1 MIGHHYRSDSSSFR
15 CFAALGSL
23 VFACVASTKHRAA
36 SAYRI
41 CPQIESPIIAEGD
54 VGTKNPYS

>member
-1 MIGHHYRSDSSSFR
+1 
-15 CFAALGSL
+15 L